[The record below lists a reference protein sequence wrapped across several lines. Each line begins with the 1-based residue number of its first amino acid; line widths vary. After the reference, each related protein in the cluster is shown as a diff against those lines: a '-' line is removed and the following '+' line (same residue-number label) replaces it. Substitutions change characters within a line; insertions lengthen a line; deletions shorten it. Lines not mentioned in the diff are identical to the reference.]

1 MRARRTDL
9 QDVLHSLSTASG
21 VDMSTDAG
29 LGTVQVSLFA
39 EKGTVSGL
47 MLSLSELCSGHW
59 CYRRGESPA
68 VRSYYLVPAHLPRTR
83 RTDDWR
89 ERQRAAWKVEHAPW
103 RVERERALEEHGT
116 ALALSP
122 EEVLEHYEE
131 SDPWLC
137 ANVLSEHTRPL
148 VEYACSLEGEEL
160 AELLT
165 YGRLDLPLFRLPE
178 PVSEHLSHRIR
189 AENEEGGLY
198 RDEHLFDG
206 GPPRFETFEDCLA
219 NTSVSVEWR
228 QSALVLQAYVPDTG
242 MTNWRAMTSESV
254 REMQPEAMPRR
265 LLLGM
270 GYGDTS
276 PEREQELRAQVR
288 AWHASRPDPREIA
301 SDPSKW
307 AEHSDL
313 RKLGLVEDP
322 DTGDPRLSM
331 PLDLGGMEGE
341 RLVGADILEQVA
353 KQCDVAVVAD
363 YDDISYP
370 VSIGPTRIL
379 PRDSTVGDI
388 LARVRGLRGG
398 GMSYNFLGEYLVV
411 SFPGSRVAPEPDLP
425 PELEAALRETFA
437 PGASVTLEDAAALLG
452 RLGDTKLWYVSK
464 DVLGIDPTSDRDT
477 FRDLSGARS
486 YGRFTEE
493 QRHKLRAG

>member
-1 MRARRTDL
+1 
-9 QDVLHSLSTASG
+9 
-21 VDMSTDAG
+21 
-29 LGTVQVSLFA
+29 
-39 EKGTVSGL
+39 
-47 MLSLSELCSGHW
+47 
-59 CYRRGESPA
+59 

-103 RVERERALEEHGT
+103 REERERALEEHGT

-189 AENEEGGLY
+189 AEHEEGGLY

-288 AWHASRPDPREIA
+288 AWHASRPGSTATCA
-301 SDPSKW
+301 SWGSSKIPTPETRDCRCRSIW
-307 AEHSDL
+307 AAW
-313 RKLGLVEDP
+313 R
-322 DTGDPRLSM
+322 
-331 PLDLGGMEGE
+331 
-341 RLVGADILEQVA
+341 A
-353 KQCDVAVVAD
+353 
-363 YDDISYP
+363 
-370 VSIGPTRIL
+370 
-379 PRDSTVGDI
+379 
-388 LARVRGLRGG
+388 
-398 GMSYNFLGEYLVV
+398 N
-411 SFPGSRVAPEPDLP
+411 GSS
-425 PELEAALRETFA
+425 ALTYSNRWRS
-437 PGASVTLEDAAALLG
+437 SVTSRWSL
-452 RLGDTKLWYVSK
+452 TTMISP
-464 DVLGIDPTSDRDT
+464 I
-477 FRDLSGARS
+477 RS
-486 YGRFTEE
+486 P
-493 QRHKLRAG
+493 